1 MREIKRNWRF
11 RLITS
16 VLCDHGNENITL
28 SAKPILGFS
37 CNHVPK
43 LKITSPSEV
52 LVSSDKRPYRN
63 LTIHNVLVQQ
73 GSFFL

>member
-16 VLCDHGNENITL
+16 VLYDDGNENITL
-28 SAKPILGFS
+28 SVKPILGFS

-73 GSFFL
+73 GSFSL